1 MKKILSYALLLL
13 MLVVTACQEEE
24 FVNEGGQDEVITANS
39 EMARVILRLTV

>member
-24 FVNEGGQDEVITANS
+24 FVNEGGQDEVITGK
-39 EMARVILRLTV
+39 LRNGRLLKATV